1 MTDSDSTQ
9 FGVPH
14 GSSEHGEKRSI
25 SLSEALAVSFAALQA
40 NKMRSLLTMLGII
53 IGVGAM
59 ITMVALGTGAKVA
72 VESRI
77 TSLGSNLLFLRPGA
91 ASSGHIR
98 MAAGS
103 SESLTETDAKAIS
116 KECPTVLAVVPEVT
130 GFYQIKYENNNW
142 NTRVTGV
149 TPDYEWVRNA
159 PVKLG
164 SYFTNADDQKR
175 ERVCVIGQTIVDNLF
190 TNGEDPIGRTIKI
203 RGMNFTVTGVLEVK
217 GEQGWFSQD
226 DQILV
231 PLQTAMYRLM
241 GRDSYSSITLRVAD
255 ESLMDQATVEVES
268 VMRRR
273 HQLSQGQ
280 ENDFS
285 IRSMSDVASTLGEA
299 TSTFTV
305 LLASIA
311 LVSLVVGG
319 IGIMNIML
327 VSVTERTREIGVRM
341 AIGARRR
348 DILMQ
353 FLIESITLAV
363 IGGVVGILLG
373 VGTAWVMSNLY
384 GWNTMVSPPAV
395 AISFSFALAVG
406 LFFGLYPARKA
417 AHLDPIEALRY
428 E

>member
-1 MTDSDSTQ
+1 MATTDDTLFGTPGDSHP
-9 FGVPH
+9 VH
-14 GSSEHGEKRSI
+14 EKRSI

-59 ITMVALGTGAKVA
+59 ITMVALGTGAKQA

-103 SESLTETDAKAIS
+103 SESLTEVDAKALA

-130 GFYQIKYENNNW
+130 GFYQVKYENNNW

-149 TPDYEWVRNA
+149 SPDYEWVRNA
-159 PVKLG
+159 PVKSG
-164 SYFTNADDQKR
+164 EYFTNADDQKR

-190 TNGEDPIGRTIKI
+190 PEEDPIGRTIKI
-203 RGMNFTVTGVLEVK
+203 RGMNFTVKGVLEVK

-255 ESLMDQATVEVES
+255 EALMDQATVEVES

-273 HQLSQGQ
+273 HQLTQGQ

-341 AIGARRR
+341 ALGARRR

-395 AISFSFALAVG
+395 ALSFSFALAVG

-417 AHLDPIEALRY
+417 ALLDPIEALRY